1 MSTYCSL
8 PWIHLATHPDGGA
21 TLCCVSDHRNAAS
34 RARNFEPLQYLDVNN
49 NTIDS
54 IMNSD
59 YYKQTRLEMLNN
71 QIPHACQRC
80 YQEEANGV
88 RSKRVEENERLGF
101 TEDIARA
108 ITQDDGTIPVNFK
121 FVELRLGN
129 LCNLKCR
136 TCNPMSS
143 TNWIQP
149 YQKLQEELK
158 FVTHYD
164 RKINSSWTES
174 DEFWDDL
181 FKHSEDLQLIY
192 VNGGEP
198 TLVEKHWK
206 YLEELIKRG
215 LNKQITLW
223 YNINMTNLPDKLIEL
238 WKEFKRVQVTC
249 SIDDLGERNDY
260 IRAGSEW
267 NTVIS
272 NLDKIQSYPWIEA
285 SICQTV
291 GWMNVYYVNDFIK
304 YMRSRNLHVH
314 LNYVYDPEFL
324 SIKALP
330 GHLKQVI
337 LDRCTDL
344 NEWELNSLRS
354 QFAEPIDMTLYQQ
367 GLQYNNWLD
376 NNNRTSFANVFP
388 EWHDL
393 LKICHINY
401 KIGSTQ

>member
-80 YQEEANGV
+80 YQEETNGV

-101 TEDIARA
+101 TEDMARA

-272 NLDKIQSYPWIEA
+272 NLDKIQSYTWIEA

-344 NEWELNSLRS
+344 NDWELNSLRS
-354 QFAEPIDMTLYQQ
+354 QFAEQTDMTLYQR
-367 GLQYNNWLD
+367 GAEYNNWLD

-388 EWHDL
+388 EWS
-393 LKICHINY
+393 KILN
-401 KIGSTQ
+401 G

>member
-34 RARNFEPLQYLDVNN
+34 RARNFEPLQYLDVNSSS
-49 NTIDS
+49 IDN

-71 QIPHACQRC
+71 QIPHACKRC

-101 TEDIARA
+101 TEDMARA
-108 ITQDDGTIPVNFK
+108 ITQSDGTIPVNFK

-164 RKINSSWTES
+164 RKINSNWTES

-249 SIDDLGERNDY
+249 SVDDLGMRNDY

-267 NTVIS
+267 ETVVA

-330 GHLKQVI
+330 ANLKQIV

-354 QFAEPIDMTLYQQ
+354 QFIDQTDSTLYKR
-367 GLQYNNWLD
+367 GVEYNNWLD
-376 NNNRTSFANVFP
+376 INNRTSFANVFP
-388 EWHDL
+388 EW
-393 LKICHINY
+393 Y
-401 KIGSTQ
+401 KVLNEQAFVN

>member
-59 YYKQTRLEMLNN
+59 YYKQTRSEMLNN
-71 QIPHACQRC
+71 KIPHACQRC
-80 YQEEANGV
+80 YTEESNGV

-101 TEDIARA
+101 TEDMARA

-330 GHLKQVI
+330 TQMKQIV

-344 NEWELNSLRS
+344 NEWEFNSLRS
-354 QFAEPIDMTLYQQ
+354 QFIDQYDPTLYQR
-367 GLQYNNWLD
+367 GVEYNNWLD

-388 EWHDL
+388 EWHKVL
-393 LKICHINY
+393 NEQSFIK
-401 KIGSTQ
+401 

>member
-8 PWIHLATHPDGGA
+8 PWIHLATHPHGGA

-34 RARNFEPLQYLDVNN
+34 SARNFEPLRYLDVNSS
-49 NTIDS
+49 TIDN

-59 YYKQTRLEMLNN
+59 YFKQTRLEMLNN
-71 QIPHACQRC
+71 QVPHACQRC
-80 YQEEANGV
+80 FTEESNGV

-101 TEDIARA
+101 TEDMARA
-108 ITQDDGTIPVNFK
+108 ITRSDGTIPVNFK

-181 FKHSEDLQLIY
+181 FQHSEDLQLIY

-223 YNINMTNLPDKLIEL
+223 YNINMTNLPDDLIEL
-238 WKEFKRVQVTC
+238 WKQFKKVQVTC

-267 NTVIS
+267 DTIIN

-285 SICQTV
+285 SVCQTV
-291 GWMNVYYVNDFIK
+291 SWMNVYYINDFIK

-324 SIKALP
+324 SLKALP
-330 GHLKQVI
+330 VHLKQIV

-354 QFAEPIDMTLYQQ
+354 QFIDQPDMTVFRQ
-367 GLQYNNWLD
+367 GVEYNNWLD
-376 NNNRTSFANVFP
+376 NNNRTSFAKVFP
-388 EWHDL
+388 EWYEI
-393 LKICHINY
+393 LK
-401 KIGSTQ
+401 GV

>member
-1 MSTYCSL
+1 MSSYCSL

-34 RARNFEPLQYLDVNN
+34 RARNFEPLKYLDVN
-49 NTIDS
+49 TSSIDD

-71 QIPHACQRC
+71 QIPHACKRC

-88 RSKRVEENERLGF
+88 RSKRIEENERLGF
-101 TEDIARA
+101 TEDMARA
-108 ITQDDGTIPVNFK
+108 ITQSDGTIPVNFK

-181 FKHSEDLQLIY
+181 FKHSEDIQLIY

-223 YNINMTNLPDKLIEL
+223 YNINMTNLPDKLIDL
-238 WKEFKRVQVTC
+238 WKEFKKVQVTC

-267 NTVIS
+267 NNVIA

-285 SICQTV
+285 SVCQTV
-291 GWMNVYYVNDFIK
+291 GWMNVFYINDFIK
-304 YMRSRNLHVH
+304 FMRNRNLHVH

-330 GHLKQVI
+330 ASLKQLV
-337 LDRCTDL
+337 LERCTDL
-344 NEWELNSLRS
+344 NQWELNSLQS
-354 QFAEPIDMTLYQQ
+354 QFIDHSDMTLLNN
-367 GLQYNNWLD
+367 GFEYNNWLD
-376 NNNRTSFANVFP
+376 TNNKVEFSKVFP
-388 EWHDL
+388 EWHEI
-393 LKICHINY
+393 LK
-401 KIGSTQ
+401 GV